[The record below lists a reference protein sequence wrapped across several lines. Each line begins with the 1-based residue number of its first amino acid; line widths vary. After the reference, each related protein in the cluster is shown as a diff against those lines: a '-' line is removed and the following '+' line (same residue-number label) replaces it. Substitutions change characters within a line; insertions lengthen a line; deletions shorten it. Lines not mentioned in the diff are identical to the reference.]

1 MEEGWARKNA
11 KIMRFKGQIDV
22 YGMKFMSGIVIDEN
36 SILAMIPK
44 WHESKQT
51 LNSQSPNVKP

>member
-1 MEEGWARKNA
+1 
-11 KIMRFKGQIDV
+11 MRFKGQIDV